1 MRHANGQLSFSATDL
16 SRHVGC
22 SHLTSLR
29 RAVAFGE
36 LEPPPLYDDPR
47 ADVLRQRGIEHEQ
60 RLLDRFAEE
69 RRIVETIIPSETPFS
84 HREQHPGFHIYHYG
98 AYETTAVKRL
108 MSRYAT
114 REDEVDRL
122 LRGRMFVDLHRVVR
136 QGLRASVESYSII
149 RWPPSGGVPRGSIA
163 RCSPCRGRRA
173 AVRPTP
179 EPG

>member
-60 RLLDRFAEE
+60 RLLDRFAAEGHF
-69 RRIVETIIPSETPFS
+69 VETITPSDTPFS
-84 HREQHPGFHIYHYG
+84 HRDAAMAATRTRE
-98 AYETTAVKRL
+98 A
-108 MSRYAT
+108 MSRGARVIYQG
-114 REDEVDRL
+114 RLEDEGGRWGGYPDFLLRVDRPSAL
-122 LRGRMFVDLHRVVR
+122 GGWSYEVLDTKLARRCEGRGAAT
-136 QGLRASVESYSII
+136 ASSVLG
-149 RWPPSGGVPRGSIA
+149 PAGAGAGH
-163 RCSPCRGRRA
+163 
-173 AVRPTP
+173 
-179 EPG
+179 